1 MRIDAWHILGGAAQ
15 LAFASRFVVQWI
27 VSESRGQSVIP
38 TYFWYASIAGSLG
51 LLAYAL
57 HIRDPIFT
65 LGQAFGFVVYI
76 RNLRLLR
83 RADSA

>member
-1 MRIDAWHILGGAAQ
+1 MRIDAWHVLGGTAQ

-38 TYFWYASIAGSLG
+38 TYFWYASLVGSVG

-65 LGQAFGFVVYI
+65 IGQSFGFIVYL

-83 RADSA
+83 KVASP